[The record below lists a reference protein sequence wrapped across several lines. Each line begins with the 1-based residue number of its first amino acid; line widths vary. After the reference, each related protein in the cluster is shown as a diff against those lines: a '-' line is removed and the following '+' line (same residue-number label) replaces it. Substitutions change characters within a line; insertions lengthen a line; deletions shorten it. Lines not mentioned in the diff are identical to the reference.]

1 MVNQI
6 TLTHPVSS
14 VTSLVAPSSA
24 GLAHVES
31 SISDVC

>member
-14 VTSLVAPSSA
+14 ATSLVAPRSA
-24 GLAHVES
+24 GLTHVES
-31 SISDVC
+31 SIRNVC